1 MANRRVKGEGSLF
14 YREDRDRWV
23 AQIKLEDGRMKTR
36 SAKTQR
42 EAAALL
48 KNMQRELE
56 QGTMVTRARQNT
68 GQFLEHWLE
77 RVHKPTIRESSYI
90 RYRTILDQHL
100 LPALGPIQLQKLTP
114 EHIETLYERKQ
125 KEGLSARTIRTL
137 HVVLHRALETA
148 VRRRYIARNV
158 CDDVSLPRLSRH
170 EIRPL
175 TGEQA
180 HRLLAS
186 ARGHRLECLLM
197 VALATGMR
205 RGELLALRW
214 KDIDF
219 ERKSLSIRHT
229 VNRFERRG
237 YIETEPKTQS
247 SRRNIILPS
256 FVIEALKQH
265 RVRQVEARLKA
276 GTAWQ
281 EHDLVFCNMYGRY
294 MDPAGLRRLYK
305 GLLKQAGL
313 PDLRFHD
320 LRHSAATI
328 LLSMGVPAK
337 VIQELLGHSQIS
349 MTLGTYSHVLPGMQQ
364 DAMDRWDDWFAK

>member
-1 MANRRVKGEGSLF
+1 MEVSMTNRRVKGEGSLF
-14 YREDRDRWV
+14 YREDRNRWV
-23 AQIKLEDGRMKTR
+23 AQIKLENGRLKTR
-36 SAKTQR
+36 SAMTQR
-42 EAAALL
+42 EAAAQL

-56 QGTMVTRARQNT
+56 QGTMVASSRQNT

-77 RVHKPTIRESSYI
+77 RIHKPTIRESSYI
-90 RYRTILDQHL
+90 RYRSILKQHL
-100 LPALGPIQLQKLTP
+100 LPALGSIQLQKLTP

-137 HVVLHRALETA
+137 HAVLHRALETA

-180 HRLLAS
+180 HRLLA
-186 ARGHRLECLLM
+186 AAQGHRLECLLM

-205 RGELLALRW
+205 RGELLALCW
-214 KDIDF
+214 KDIDC
-219 ERKSLSIRHT
+219 EQRRLSIRHT
-229 VNRFERRG
+229 VNRFEWRG
-237 YIETEPKTQS
+237 YIKTEPKTQS
-247 SRRNIILPS
+247 SRRSIILPS

-276 GTAWQ
+276 GTAWE
-281 EHDLVFCNMYGRY
+281 EHDLVFCNTYGRY
-294 MDPAGLRRLYK
+294 MDPASLRRLFK

-313 PDLRFHD
+313 PDMRFHD
-320 LRHSAATI
+320 VRRFGDCNIALK
-328 LLSMGVPAK
+328 GQK
-337 VIQELLGHSQIS
+337 VRAI
-349 MTLGTYSHVLPGMQQ
+349 T
-364 DAMDRWDDWFAK
+364 F